1 MLLFSNSVS
10 ILCNCSLSVFIL
22 HNPEKTNHFFTISS
36 SCKQSFPY
44 LAQLLNF
51 KPKATVVFGS
61 LAPKQKQ
68 VISLSQSSLCF
79 PIKSHRLKAT
89 LPLNSFVFFSV
100 PKWSSSYPTL
110 ETDPPPSFFSLFWG
124 KKDLSVG
131 CSIYCDFTIFL
142 LTVQFLGSNL
152 PGSCH
157 FFLFSSKLTEKG
169 SGAENLLFAELSWR
183 LKQSLLFPPPF
194 PFLYRKRRVK
204 KMTCLAD
211 KNLNNIL

>member
-157 FFLFSSKLTEKG
+157 FFFVQLKVDGKRLWCREFTFCRVELEAEAISPLSSSFSFSLQKAESK
-169 SGAENLLFAELSWR
+169 ENDMFGGQE
-183 LKQSLLFPPPF
+183 FE
-194 PFLYRKRRVK
+194 
-204 KMTCLAD
+204 
-211 KNLNNIL
+211 